1 MIIFQLY
8 EDEKSN
14 SERLKRELS
23 DTKKELLEARGEL
36 DRLLKRSE
44 QSRLSDTNEKR
55 VSVPIPNL
63 SPPNQTSHPY
73 PQQPNPDCRHQVL
86 HLRPY
91 TMFL

>member
-23 DTKKELLEARGEL
+23 DTKKELLEAKGEL

-55 VSVPIPNL
+55 VSVWSPSPTCPQSYYPN
-63 SPPNQTSHPY
+63 PANQTPIVLSTPI
-73 PQQPNPDCRHQVL
+73 QPGLNVES
-86 HLRPY
+86 
-91 TMFL
+91 

>member
-23 DTKKELLEARGEL
+23 DTKKELLEAKGEQ

-55 VSVPIPNL
+55 VSVTIPNL
-63 SPPNQTSHPY
+63 SPPNQTSHP
-73 PQQPNPDCRHQVL
+73 
-86 HLRPY
+86 
-91 TMFL
+91 